1 MSDPTPSERRAGMR
15 WMVLAA
21 LFFSLMSLFVKWA
34 GRWFPAQEVVFARS
48 VGVMAISGCMLRRS
62 GISPRGS
69 DRRRLLLRSSFGFV
83 ALMCFYYAIIH
94 LPLADVTVIQYTNPV
109 FTVLLAAWFLREGVG
124 RKEVTVTAVSL
135 AGVVLVARPTFL
147 FGTSAAALDPV
158 AVGVALLG
166 AVMSAAAYVTVRR
179 LGRTEDPMVI
189 VFWFAA
195 FSVVA
200 SLPALAMN
208 PVMPVGWQWLVLAGV
223 ALFTHMGQ
231 ISITHGL
238 KLERAGR
245 ATSVGYLQIVFA
257 ALWGLLFF
265 AEVPGP
271 LSVLGALLIVGST
284 LRLAR

>member
-1 MSDPTPSERRAGMR
+1 MTACDREYGA
-15 WMVLAA
+15 
-21 LFFSLMSLFVKWA
+21 
-34 GRWFPAQEVVFARS
+34 
-48 VGVMAISGCMLRRS
+48 
-62 GISPRGS
+62 SPRGN
-69 DRRRLLLRSSFGFV
+69 DRKRLLLRSAFGFI
-83 ALMCFYYAIIH
+83 ALICFYYAVIH

-109 FTVLLAAWFLREGVG
+109 FTALLAAWLLSEGVG
-124 RKEVTVTAVSL
+124 SKEVTVTVVSL

-158 AVGVALLG
+158 AVGIALLG

-200 SLPALAMN
+200 SLPALALN
-208 PVMPVGWQWLVLAGV
+208 PVMPTGWQWLVLAGV
-223 ALFTHMGQ
+223 GVFTHMGQ
-231 ISITHGL
+231 ISITYGL